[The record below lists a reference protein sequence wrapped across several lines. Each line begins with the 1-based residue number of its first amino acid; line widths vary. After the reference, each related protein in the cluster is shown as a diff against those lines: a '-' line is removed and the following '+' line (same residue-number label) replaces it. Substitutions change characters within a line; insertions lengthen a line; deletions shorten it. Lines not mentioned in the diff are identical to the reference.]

1 MEDFSIFI
9 TASINSEIHLSV
21 LFECL
26 KKIRINYIS
35 EKIYIITDN
44 SSIDIKYLENQ
55 PNIIVIQSAFKGA
68 GESLFIYHYY
78 HLKPSK
84 KALYIHD
91 SMLLFKK
98 IDDSIIENLK
108 TVKFLLQF
116 NKAFKIKEQEN
127 FIVKLNKGNEINN
140 NDNWIGCFAGCC
152 IITHNYLSHLQD
164 TYNILLI
171 PPLINNRLN
180 REIYE
185 RVLGSVISYD
195 LKTIEN
201 LSIFGDL
208 YEYKPMEY
216 DENKALLKISLQR

>member
-9 TASINSEIHLSV
+9 TASINSETHLSV

-26 KKIRINYIS
+26 KKIRIHYIS
-35 EKIYIITDN
+35 EKIHIITDN

-55 PNIIVIQSAFKGA
+55 YNIYVIQSEFKGA

-78 HLKPSK
+78 HLKPSQ

-91 SMLLFKK
+91 SMLLLKK
-98 IDDSIIENLK
+98 IDDNIIENLE
-108 TVKFLLQF
+108 TVKFLLHF
-116 NKAFKIKEQEN
+116 NKAYKIKEQED
-127 FIVKLNKGNEINN
+127 FIAKLNKGNEINN
-140 NDNWIGCFAGCC
+140 NDNWVGCFAGCC
-152 IITHNYLSHLQD
+152 IINHNYLCHLQD

-171 PPLINNRLN
+171 SSLIDNKLN

-201 LSIFGDL
+201 LSIYGDL
-208 YEYKPMEY
+208 FEYKPMEY